1 MYNVLLVDD
10 EYMILSGLQKIINW
24 DDLGLQCVGT
34 ASNGQEALEFVRKHP
49 VDIVVTDVSMPEQ
62 SGIEFVQ
69 AAQEEDINF
78 NFVVLSGY
86 QEFEYVKEGIRLGA
100 ENFLLKPISKEE
112 LNETLRKTVSKL
124 DSEKRHAHTD
134 TLLFEN
140 TLERWVNDDIDNVDL
155 RRILKQVGKPLQ
167 AHALYTCM
175 IITQIQ
181 ESSQTAWIQRLISH
195 NQYYAFY
202 DDQDLVMILEGDRFA
217 FDAIRKDLSGH
228 IDHQKQILAVGE
240 LLVPLE
246 EVPNSYQQAETL
258 VSVSRFYGDHPI
270 TERMMLKNKLEQ
282 NESMYE
288 ISFKKFHHALSIGDI
303 HLIKSEI
310 GAMFKLL
317 FEYEAD
323 PEYVRYIGFVIFS
336 DIYRQHE
343 SVGSQMYH
351 DLLHELNKCD
361 SIAEIREVLHHA
373 LEATRNDQVLKQHNP
388 NIQKVL
394 QIVLK
399 DYAQDITISSIAD
412 TLHMN
417 AMYLGQLFKK
427 ETNKSFSQ
435 YLNHF
440 RIKEAQNLLLK
451 SNHNINEIAELVG
464 YTSSGYFYKNFKKE
478 CGISPKEY
486 RERYLKQPERI
497 R

>member
-10 EYMILSGLQKIINW
+10 EYMILSGLKKIINW
-24 DDLGLQCVGT
+24 DVLGIQCIGT
-34 ASNGQEALEFVRKHP
+34 AANGEEALEFVRIHP
-49 VDIVVTDVSMPEQ
+49 VDIVVTDVSMPER

-78 NFVVLSGY
+78 NFIVLSGY

-100 ENFLLKPISKEE
+100 ENFLLKPISKVE
-112 LNETLRKTVSKL
+112 LNETLRKTVLKL
-124 DSEKRHAHTD
+124 ENEKRHARTD
-134 TLLFEN
+134 TLLFES
-140 TLERWVNDDIDNVDL
+140 TLERWVNDDIDSVDL

-175 IITQIQ
+175 IITHIPEHNQDM
-181 ESSQTAWIQRLISH
+181 WIKWLIEH
-195 NQYYAFY
+195 DQYYAFY
-202 DDQDLVMILEGDRFA
+202 DETDLVIILEADRIDFNR
-217 FDAIRKDLSGH
+217 IRKDLSQH
-228 IDHQKQILAVGE
+228 ADHQEQIIAVGE
-240 LLVPLE
+240 ILVPLE
-246 EVPNSYQQAETL
+246 EVPNSYQQAETI
-258 VSVSRFYGDHPI
+258 VSVARFYGDHPI
-270 TERMMLKNKLEQ
+270 TERMMLKNKLER
-282 NESMYE
+282 NESLYE

-303 HLIKSEI
+303 QLIKHEI
-310 GAMFKLL
+310 GAMFKML
-317 FEYEAD
+317 FEYEAE
-323 PEYVRYIGFVIFS
+323 PEYVRYIGFIIFS
-336 DIYRQHE
+336 DIYRQQE
-343 SVGSQMYH
+343 SVGSEMYH
-351 DLLHELNKCD
+351 DLLHELNDCD
-361 SIAEIREVLHHA
+361 SIADIREVLHHA
-373 LEATRNDQVLKQHNP
+373 LEATRKDHVLKQHNP

-394 QIVLK
+394 HIVLK
-399 DYAQDITISSIAD
+399 DYAKDITISSIAES
-412 TLHMN
+412 LHMN

-486 RERYLKQPERI
+486 RERYLNQPERI